1 MTMKNAKWI
10 IAAGLR
16 LLLFAAVAQ
25 AKPNFSGDWKM
36 NPAKSDFG
44 QMPAPTSMVQKITH
58 NDPDLKVV
66 STSVRESGE
75 FTNTATYTT
84 DGKECINKG
93 RMGESKST
101 LKWDGDTLVIE
112 TKADF
117 QGNAVAITSKWTLS
131 EDGKTLTVNT
141 HFSSS
146 MGEGD
151 SKTVL
156 EKQ

>member
-1 MTMKNAKWI
+1 MKTVKWI
-10 IAAGLR
+10 VVVGLM
-16 LLLFAAVAQ
+16 LLLCAAVAQ

-44 QMPAPTSMVQKITH
+44 QMPAPTSMTQKITH
-58 NDPDLKVV
+58 SDPDLKVV
-66 STSVRESGE
+66 TTSVSERGE
-75 FTNTATYTT
+75 FTNNLAYTT
-84 DGKECINKG
+84 DGKECTNKG
-93 RMGESKST
+93 RMGETKSI

-112 TKADF
+112 SKADF
-117 QGNAVAITSKWTLS
+117 QGNAVTITSKWSLS

-141 HFSSS
+141 HFASS

-151 SKTVL
+151 SKIVY

>member
-1 MTMKNAKWI
+1 MIMKKAKWI
-10 IAAGLR
+10 IVAGLM
-16 LLLFAAVAQ
+16 LLLCAVIAQ

-58 NDPDLKVV
+58 DDPDLKVT
-66 STSVRESGE
+66 STSVSERGE
-75 FTNTATYTT
+75 FTNNLAYTT
-84 DGKECINKG
+84 DGKECTNKT

-101 LKWDGDTLVIE
+101 LKWDGDTLVFE

-117 QGNAVAITSKWTLS
+117 QGNAVTITSKWTLS
-131 EDGKTLTVNT
+131 EDGKILTVNT

>member
-1 MTMKNAKWI
+1 MKTAKWI
-10 IAAGLR
+10 IVAGLM
-16 LLLFAAVAQ
+16 LLLCTATAQ

-36 NPAKSDFG
+36 NPTKSDFG

-58 NDPDLKVV
+58 NDPDLKIVI
-66 STSVRESGE
+66 TQVRESGE
-75 FTNTATYTT
+75 FTNNLSYTT
-84 DGKECINKG
+84 DGKECVNKS
-93 RMGESKST
+93 RMGETKST

-112 TKADF
+112 SKADF
-117 QGNAVAITSKWTLS
+117 QGNAVAITNKWTLS
-131 EDGKTLTVNT
+131 EDGKILTVNS

-151 SKTVL
+151 TKTVY